1 MENNRLD
8 RDYENEFP
16 LKSFLEKYLIHWHWF
31 LTCACVSLILAF
43 YILIYRTRISGHSYN
58 TGKDE
63 MKGKM
68 LSEMSAFADL
78 GLSSGLKVMWI
89 MKLKF

>member
-1 MENNRLD
+1 
-8 RDYENEFP
+8 
-16 LKSFLEKYLIHWHWF
+16 
-31 LTCACVSLILAF
+31 V
-43 YILIYRTRISGHSYN
+43 IYGTRVSGHSYY
-58 TGKDE
+58 GKDE

>member
-1 MENNRLD
+1 LRYTVPE
-8 RDYENEFP
+8 YEA
-16 LKSFLEKYLIHWHWF
+16 
-31 LTCACVSLILAF
+31 TILV
-43 YILIYRTRISGHSYN
+43 
-58 TGKDE
+58 KDE

>member
-1 MENNRLD
+1 VPVFNL
-8 RDYENEFP
+8 
-16 LKSFLEKYLIHWHWF
+16 SF
-31 LTCACVSLILAF
+31 F
-43 YILIYRTRISGHSYN
+43 YIFAIYRTRISGHSYY

>member
-1 MENNRLD
+1 LRYTVPE
-8 RDYENEFP
+8 YEA
-16 LKSFLEKYLIHWHWF
+16 
-31 LTCACVSLILAF
+31 TA
-43 YILIYRTRISGHSYN
+43 T

>member
-1 MENNRLD
+1 
-8 RDYENEFP
+8 
-16 LKSFLEKYLIHWHWF
+16 
-31 LTCACVSLILAF
+31 
-43 YILIYRTRISGHSYN
+43 
-58 TGKDE
+58 

>member
-1 MENNRLD
+1 LRYTVPE
-8 RDYENEFP
+8 YQA
-16 LKSFLEKYLIHWHWF
+16 
-31 LTCACVSLILAF
+31 TA
-43 YILIYRTRISGHSYN
+43 

>member
-1 MENNRLD
+1 LRYTVPE
-8 RDYENEFP
+8 YEA
-16 LKSFLEKYLIHWHWF
+16 
-31 LTCACVSLILAF
+31 TA
-43 YILIYRTRISGHSYN
+43 T

-78 GLSSGLKVMWI
+78 GLSSGLKSNVDNEI
-89 MKLKF
+89 EILKSRTLVQRVVKKLNSSFLVEGRVIDTEIYEKSN

>member
-1 MENNRLD
+1 
-8 RDYENEFP
+8 
-16 LKSFLEKYLIHWHWF
+16 
-31 LTCACVSLILAF
+31 
-43 YILIYRTRISGHSYN
+43 
-58 TGKDE
+58 

-78 GLSSGLKVMWI
+78 GLSSGLKVMW